1 MRPIATNAACSVV
14 CVCVCV
20 MVTRMCCAKPAEPIE
35 MPFGSIQMSSRN
47 HALDYVEIPTG
58 MGNFGGYPTHW
69 KALGVTVYVSSER
82 DHSVLNNATAAA
94 DCNAPHWSVSHY
106 IVPCQKSAP
115 PAMWPFGK
123 TWETKKRKETHTE
136 LYRNSN
142 TPFYMF
148 VTFFDIFIGPRFS

>member
-58 MGNFGGYPTHW
+58 MGNFGGYPTH
-69 KALGVTVYVSSER
+69 
-82 DHSVLNNATAAA
+82 
-94 DCNAPHWSVSHY
+94 
-106 IVPCQKSAP
+106 
-115 PAMWPFGK
+115 
-123 TWETKKRKETHTE
+123 
-136 LYRNSN
+136 
-142 TPFYMF
+142 
-148 VTFFDIFIGPRFS
+148 